1 MLKKLTILSALLAST
16 AGVAMANPAPYVG
29 AGLGV
34 TANTSTNSSAY
45 LTSAFRG
52 APLSVLAGYGGAV
65 NDWYYAAAEVNAS
78 LLTGSLSGT
87 GMLKSSYGYGI
98 SVLPGYMLND
108 HTVAFLR
115 AGLVRTHFS
124 NLDKYSTGGQLGLGL
139 QTSVTQHLD
148 VRGEY
153 DFTAYSAVNTAAKTG
168 GWINSIAPRSDTT
181 TLSLVYKFD

>member
-1 MLKKLTILSALLAST
+1 MIKKLAMVSALLAAS
-16 AGVAMANPAPYVG
+16 AGVAMANPAPYIG
-29 AGLGV
+29 AGLGI

-45 LTSAFRG
+45 MTSAFRG
-52 APLSVLAGYGGAV
+52 APLSVLAGYGGTV
-65 NDWYYAAAEVNAS
+65 NDWYFVAAEVNAT
-78 LLTGSLSGT
+78 LLTSSLSGT

-98 SVLPGYMLND
+98 SVLPGYMLSD
-108 HTVAFLR
+108 HTAAFLR

-139 QTSVTQHLD
+139 QTSVTQNLD

-181 TLSLVYKFD
+181 TLSFIYKFD